1 MTGLVHQDIDMILAW
16 RCSPELT
23 MNKNLPSMFRAFL
36 GYTVICLWRKAKVFF
51 CQLKFLHLVAQALD
65 SRETPPGA
73 SLNLPPGA
81 LNLPPGAPLSLPPGA
96 LNLPPDPPKT
106 FSPGAP
112 NLPLGALNF
121 PVPPGAPKTFPPGA
135 LKASPA
141 APKLF
146 TTAPP
151 SLPSGFPLR
160 LLSGVPLR
168 LLSGVPKLV
177 PGVSPNIR
185 SLTSRTLSS

>member
-1 MTGLVHQDIDMILAW
+1 MTGLDHQDIDIILAW

-23 MNKNLPSMFRAFL
+23 MNRNLPSMFRAFL
-36 GYTVICLWRKAKVFF
+36 GYTVISLWRKAKVFY
-51 CQLKFLHLVAQALD
+51 CRLKFLHLVAQALD
-65 SRETPPGA
+65 SRETPPGV
-73 SLNLPPGA
+73 
-81 LNLPPGAPLSLPPGA
+81 PLS
-96 LNLPPDPPKT
+96 
-106 FSPGAP
+106 
-112 NLPLGALNF
+112 LPLGALNF
-121 PVPPGAPKTFPPGA
+121 PVPPGAPKTFSPGAPLNLPPGALNFPVPPGDPKTFPPGA

-160 LLSGVPLR
+160 LLSGVSLRLLSGFPLR
-168 LLSGVPKLV
+168 LLSGFPKLV